1 MIKKSQLINSISN
14 IKQILVNNVNISNSN
29 SND

>member
-14 IKQILVNNVNISNSN
+14 IKQILVNNVNISNIN